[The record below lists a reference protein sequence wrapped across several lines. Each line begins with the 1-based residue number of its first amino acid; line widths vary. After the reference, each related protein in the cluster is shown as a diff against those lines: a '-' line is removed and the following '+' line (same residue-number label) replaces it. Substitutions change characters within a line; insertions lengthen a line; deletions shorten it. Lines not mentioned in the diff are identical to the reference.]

1 VIQLTLL
8 SRTYCHLCEDMLDAL
23 ARHPRQSNFSVKVV
37 DVDADPA
44 LEARYGIL
52 VPVLL
57 HGEEEIC
64 HYHLDVP
71 KLEAFLTSI
80 A

>member
-1 VIQLTLL
+1 MIELTLL
-8 SRTYCHLCEDMLDAL
+8 SRTYCHLCEDMLNAL
-23 ARHPRQSNFSVKVV
+23 AQHPRQGEFKVKVV

-44 LEARYGIL
+44 LEERYGIL

-57 HGEEEIC
+57 HGDVEIC

-71 KLEAFLTSI
+71 KFDAFLSGL
-80 A
+80 